1 MDQTLPG
8 RQSITAQLLN
18 ESVNFDRN
26 QLTGQPYAKSFK
38 QPNFN
43 AQLNS
48 RGPQRG
54 FQTQS
59 VMFDAPSEFAF
70 EYNFD
75 ENGVLYYLGSLGKR
89 RNWQNPHAL
98 GQVRA
103 FASSLGNNCNVDSF
117 VGRSVTNCRTE
128 DEPFS
133 FFGVDLGTERR
144 LVPTHYTLRNR
155 NSPTHVVKNWYLEA
169 SVTGASW
176 MILDARIYGQDAHS
190 QDAMMNPNSEHEFRE
205 L

>member
-1 MDQTLPG
+1 M
-8 RQSITAQLLN
+8 RQSITGHLLN
-18 ESVNFDRN
+18 ESVNYDRN

-38 QPNFN
+38 QPGFSTT
-43 AQLNS
+43 LNS
-48 RGPQRG
+48 KMPQRG
-54 FQTQS
+54 LQN
-59 VMFDAPSEFAF
+59 VLFDAPSEFMF

-75 ENGVLYYLGSLGKR
+75 ENGVLYYLGSYGKR
-89 RNWQNPHAL
+89 RNWQNPHTI

-103 FASSLGNNCNVDSF
+103 FASSLGNSCNVDSF

-133 FFGVDLGTERR
+133 FFGVDLGAERR

-169 SVTGASW
+169 SVTGATW
-176 MILDARIYGQDAHS
+176 MILDARIYGQEGSD
-190 QDAMMNPNSEHEFRE
+190 
-205 L
+205 